1 MLTLMASDKSKFANI
16 KNMLHWNTSEN
27 GKLTVL
33 FFFYYNTSDS
43 VCFTL
48 DLHTQ
53 VNVLVLA
60 QITETTFEAS
70 NTKHYT
76 INVVKPIVSIAPNWV
91 QRWSCLL
98 SAVQVHTTTHCRFL
112 SGTAMYPSPK
122 ASTELMNIFIIYPV
136 SRCFY
141 LLVMN
146 E

>member
-33 FFFYYNTSDS
+33 LFFYYTSDS
-43 VCFTL
+43 VRFTL
-48 DLHTQ
+48 DQHTQ

-76 INVVKPIVSIAPNWV
+76 INVVKPIAPNWV

-112 SGTAMYPSPK
+112 LGTAMYPSSK